1 VTAVVEAAG
10 LVFPVGAINAIRA
23 RIEAEPDRGRT
34 SLSRLVCE
42 DFDFRNARG
51 QPRELAC
58 RLALRELEGRGLL
71 QLPEAQT
78 TVRQSMPARVQSV
91 VEFDQ
96 RPVRCRLEALGEV
109 GLIPVAAAD
118 GWLSDLW
125 NEMIAAHHYLGYTP
139 LVGAQ
144 IRYVIESEHF
154 GWLGAFGFAASAR
167 RLAARDRFI
176 DWSDRERRNGLQRVV
191 SNARFLI
198 LPWVEVKNLA
208 SHVIAR
214 VTHRLAE
221 DWQCRYGYTP
231 VLLETFVDAERF
243 DGTCYRAANW
253 IEVGES
259 SGRGRQDRKRT
270 AQKSRKRIFLYPLR
284 TDWRTQLGIA
294 ERVSPPQSGDHW
306 IEREFGG
313 CKLGDPRR
321 TRRLVSIVRDFYAR
335 PQASVPMA
343 CNGDVAKVKAVYRFM
358 NSKKVTPSKLL
369 DEHCRETIVRM
380 ATEPVVL
387 AVQDTTTLNYT
398 AHGATKGIGPIGVR
412 ASPAV
417 GLILHD
423 TIAVTPTGLTLG
435 VLDAQVWVRDC
446 EEKHPNRPIEEK
458 ESVKWLRSY
467 EAAAKAQAELK
478 DTLVVSTGDRESDI
492 YELFALVTAR
502 ANGPAL
508 LVRANGDR
516 YVDEEQKRLWAHME
530 SQQLAGHRE
539 LMVPPRPA
547 RASKPARVA
556 RMAQLEVRFATVV
569 LQPPDGKKKLGKLR
583 VFAVYAREENPLDPE
598 DPIEWMLLTTVEVKT
613 FEQACEKLD
622 WYAERWQIEV
632 YHRTL
637 KSGCRIEERQHHTAR
652 TLENCLAIDMVIAAR
667 ILHLTWIGR
676 TCPDLPCTIYFADN
690 QWKALYCFL
699 NKTTVPAKEEP
710 AIREVIG
717 WIGKLGGH
725 LGRKCD
731 GPPGTKALWI
741 GLPRMDDIAEFFK
754 VFAKLAEGP

>member
-10 LVFPVGAINAIRA
+10 LVFPVGAIDAIRT
-23 RIEAEPDRGRT
+23 RIEAAPDLGRT
-34 SLSRLVCE
+34 ALSRIVCE
-42 DFDFRNARG
+42 DLDFRNTLG

-58 RLALRELEGRGLL
+58 RLALRELEGRGFF

-78 TVRQSMPARVQSV
+78 TARKSMPARVESV
-91 VEFDQ
+91 VGFDK
-96 RPVRCRLEALGEV
+96 RLMRCSLEALGEV
-109 GLIPVAAAD
+109 RLIAVVAAD
-118 GWLSDLW
+118 GWMSDLW
-125 NEMIAAHHYLGYTP
+125 NEMMAAHHYLGYTP

-144 IRYVIESEHF
+144 MRYVIESEHY

-176 DWSDRERRNGLQRVV
+176 DWSDRERRNGLQRIV
-191 SNARFLI
+191 SNTRFLI

-214 VTHRLAE
+214 VTRRLPQ
-221 DWQCRYGYTP
+221 DWQSRYGYAP

-253 IEVGES
+253 IDVGQS

-270 AQKSRKRIFLYPLR
+270 ARKSRKQIFLYPLC

-294 ERVSPPQSGDHW
+294 ARVSPPQSGDDW
-306 IEREFGG
+306 IDREFGN

-335 PQASVPMA
+335 PQASVPLA

-380 ATEPVVL
+380 GTERVVL

-398 AHGATKGIGPIGVR
+398 AHDRTKGIGPIGVR
-412 ASPAV
+412 TSSAV

-435 VLDAQVWVRDC
+435 VLDAQVWVRDWDD
-446 EEKHPNRPIEEK
+446 KKPNRPIEEK

-467 EAAAKAQAELK
+467 EVAARAQAQLK

-492 YELFALVTAR
+492 YELFALVAAR
-502 ANGPAL
+502 ESGPAL

-516 YVDEEQKRLWAHME
+516 YVDEEHKRLWAHME
-530 SQQLAGHRE
+530 SQKLAGYRE
-539 LMVPPRPA
+539 LVVPPRPA
-547 RASKPARVA
+547 RGSKPARVA
-556 RMAQLEVRFATVV
+556 RTARLEVRFATAV
-569 LQPPDGKKKLGKLR
+569 LQPPDGKKKLGKIR
-583 VFAVYAREENPLDPE
+583 FFAVYAREENPLDPE

-699 NKTTVPAKEEP
+699 NKTPVAPKEEP

-717 WIGKLGGH
+717 WIAKLGGH

>member
-1 VTAVVEAAG
+1 VTAEVEAAG
-10 LVFPVGAINAIRA
+10 LVFPVGAIDAIRA
-23 RIEAEPDRGRT
+23 RIEAEPDLGRT
-34 SLSRLVCE
+34 ALSRLVCE

-58 RLALRELEGRGLL
+58 RLALRACEGRGFF
-71 QLPEAQT
+71 QLPAAQS
-78 TVRQSMPARVQSV
+78 TVRQSMPARVESLV
-91 VEFDQ
+91 GFDQ
-96 RPVRCRLEALGEV
+96 SPVRCSLEALGEV
-109 GLIPVAAAD
+109 RLIPVVAAD
-118 GWLSDLW
+118 GWMSDLW

-144 IRYVIESEHF
+144 IRYVIESEHY

-176 DWSDRERRNGLQRVV
+176 DWSERERRNGLQRVV
-191 SNARFLI
+191 SNARFLL
-198 LPWVEVKNLA
+198 LPWVQVKNLA

-214 VTHRLAE
+214 VTRRLPE
-221 DWQCRYGYTP
+221 DWQSRYGYAP

-243 DGTCYRAANW
+243 EGTCYRAANW

-259 SGRGRQDRKRT
+259 AGRGRQDRKRT
-270 AQKSRKRIFLYPLR
+270 AKKSRKRIFLYPLR

-294 ERVSPPQSGDHW
+294 ERVSPPQSGDDW

-335 PQASVPMA
+335 PQASVPLA
-343 CNGDVAKVKAVYRFM
+343 CNGDVAKVKAAYRFM
-358 NSKKVTPSKLL
+358 NSKKVTPAKLL
-369 DEHCRETIVRM
+369 HEHCRETIVRM
-380 ATEPVVL
+380 GAERVVL

-398 AHGATKGIGPIGVR
+398 AHGLTEGIGPIGVR
-412 ASPAV
+412 TSSAV
-417 GLILHD
+417 GLIVHD

-435 VLDAQVWVRDC
+435 VLDAQVWVRDW
-446 EEKHPNRPIEEK
+446 EEKNPNRPIEEK

-467 EAAAKAQAELK
+467 EVAARAQAQLK
-478 DTLVVSTGDRESDI
+478 DTLVISTGDRESDI
-492 YELFALVTAR
+492 YELFALVSAR
-502 ANGPAL
+502 QNGPAL

-516 YVDEEQKRLWAHME
+516 YVDEEHQRLWAHME
-530 SQQLAGHRE
+530 SQQVAGHRE
-539 LMVPPRPA
+539 LVVPPRPA
-547 RASKPARVA
+547 RGSKPARVVRTA
-556 RMAQLEVRFATVV
+556 RLAVRFATAV
-569 LQPPDGKKKLGKLR
+569 LQPPEGKKKLGKIR
-583 VFAVYAREENPLDPE
+583 FFAVYAREENPLDPE

-637 KSGCRIEERQHHTAR
+637 KSGCRIEQRQHHTER

-699 NKTTVPAKEEP
+699 NKTPVAPKEEP

-717 WIGKLGGH
+717 WIAKLGGH